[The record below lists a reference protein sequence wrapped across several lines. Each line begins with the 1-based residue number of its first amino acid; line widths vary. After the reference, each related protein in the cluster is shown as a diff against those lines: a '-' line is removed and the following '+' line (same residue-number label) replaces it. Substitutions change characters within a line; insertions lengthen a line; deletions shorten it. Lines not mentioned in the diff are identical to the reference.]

1 MAVSGL
7 LFCFEFSRRYFFW
20 VLANFSWRRLNT
32 VYLFLIM
39 LLMNIQFLRFFWK
52 LELHLNN
59 YFFSTCF
66 IQISEYV
73 EHNDAI
79 LLVVIPA
86 TQAPEISSSRAL
98 KIVKEFDAES
108 GFFTVNLAFSNF
120 FKKNSSFISSLLSF
134 AHPFLMIFY

>member
-1 MAVSGL
+1 MEKIEHGILVFNNASDEYSI
-7 LFCFEFSRRYFFW
+7 FK
-20 VLANFSWRRLNT
+20 VL
-32 VYLFLIM
+32 
-39 LLMNIQFLRFFWK
+39 

-59 YFFSTCF
+59 YFFSTYF

-108 GFFTVNLAFSNF
+108 GFFIVNLAFSNF
-120 FKKNSSFISSLLSF
+120 LKKKILHLFQVCYLLHILF
-134 AHPFLMIFY
+134 

>member
-1 MAVSGL
+1 MVVFNNASDEYSI
-7 LFCFEFSRRYFFW
+7 FK
-20 VLANFSWRRLNT
+20 VL
-32 VYLFLIM
+32 
-39 LLMNIQFLRFFWK
+39 

-59 YFFSTCF
+59 YYFSTYF
-66 IQISEYV
+66 MQISEYV

-98 KIVKEFDAES
+98 KIVKEFDADS
-108 GFFTVNLAFSNF
+108 GFFIVKLAFSNF
-120 FKKNSSFISSLLSF
+120 FKKHSSFISSLLSF

>member
-1 MAVSGL
+1 MEKIEHGILVFNNASDEHSI
-7 LFCFEFSRRYFFW
+7 FK
-20 VLANFSWRRLNT
+20 VL
-32 VYLFLIM
+32 
-39 LLMNIQFLRFFWK
+39 

-59 YFFSTCF
+59 YFFSTYF

-86 TQAPEISSSRAL
+86 TQAPEISLSRAL